1 MSRRRSADDLEGVVV
16 IDKPAGMTS
25 HDVVQRVRR
34 AIGQSRVGHT
44 GTLDPSATGVL
55 VVCLGRAT
63 RLVQFLQAGTKT
75 YAARMV
81 LGIETDSQDAE
92 GEVVARVA
100 ADHIDERQLCEA
112 LTRFQGEIAQIP
124 PMVSA
129 VKVGGERLHHKARRG
144 EIVDREPR
152 QVTVHDL
159 VLDMFEPGE
168 HPHASFLVTCSSG
181 TYVRTLAHDV
191 GRDLGVGGSLEG
203 LRRLANEPF
212 HLDDAVSLEDF
223 ETACQDGAVGQLIM
237 SAYDATV
244 RSLPV
249 WDIAD
254 SSLVMQLVSG
264 ARLDMEDRMPPAS
277 VVGAAAFAVTWSNML
292 VGVYEPMS
300 KGGIARQ
307 ARAALVWAQPDDVR
321 VSQVDAPTSAT
332 PTDQGAGE

>member
-34 AIGQSRVGHT
+34 ALGQSRVGHT
-44 GTLDPSATGVL
+44 GTLDPAATGVM

-81 LGIETDSQDAE
+81 LGIETDSQDAD
-92 GEVVARVA
+92 GEIIARMA

-112 LTRFQGEIAQIP
+112 LTKFQGQIAQIP

-129 VKVGGERLHHKARRG
+129 VKVGGERLHRKARRG
-144 EIVDREPR
+144 EVVDREPR
-152 QVTVHDL
+152 HVTVHDL

-168 HPHASFLVTCSSG
+168 HPRASFLVTCSSG

-191 GRDLGVGGSLEG
+191 GHDLGVGGSLES

-212 HLDDAVSLEDF
+212 HLDEAVSLEDF
-223 ETACQDGAVGQLIM
+223 EEAAQAGRMSEFIM
-237 SAYDATV
+237 SAYDAAI
-244 RSLPV
+244 RALPV
-249 WDIAD
+249 WDVEDAG
-254 SSLVMQLVSG
+254 LVMQLVSG
-264 ARLDMEDRMPPAS
+264 ARLDMERRMPPAA
-277 VVGAAAFAVTWSNML
+277 VVGADAFAVTWSNLL
-292 VGVYEPMS
+292 VGVYKPM
-300 KGGIARQ
+300 GQEGIARQ
-307 ARAALVWAQPDDVR
+307 ARAALVWSQPDDVGGI
-321 VSQVDAPTSAT
+321 QVDTPTSAT
-332 PTDQGAGE
+332 PTDRGAGA